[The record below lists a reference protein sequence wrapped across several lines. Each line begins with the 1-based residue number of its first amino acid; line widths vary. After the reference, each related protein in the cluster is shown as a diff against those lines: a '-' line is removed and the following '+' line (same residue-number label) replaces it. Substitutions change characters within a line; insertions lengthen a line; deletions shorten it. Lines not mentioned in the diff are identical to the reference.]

1 MKKLLG
7 MMALTLAIML
17 PYVTKADTI
26 KINPLNCTN
35 FDAEGYSTCLV
46 TYDIDSE
53 NGVGSLDVT
62 LTEKGGATISSI
74 DAVEGSS
81 WTFTKSQKE
90 HVWTVNLTG
99 PDVSGVG
106 DLFQFTY
113 KNSGDKD
120 CGVEVVLG
128 NVSVSTPN
136 TTNPDKP
143 TDNKDTG
150 SAVPFIA
157 LGTISVIAVAAY
169 LATKNKTKMYKI

>member
-7 MMALTLAIML
+7 MMALTLAVMF
-17 PYVTKADTI
+17 PYVTKADTV
-26 KINPLNCTN
+26 KINPLNCTEQ
-35 FDAEGYSTCLV
+35 DAEGYITCLV

-53 NGVGSLDVT
+53 NGVGAIDVT
-62 LTEKGGATISSI
+62 LTEKGGATVTSI
-74 DAVEGSS
+74 DTVEGSS
-81 WTFTKSQKE
+81 WTFTKSQNG

-99 PDVSGVG
+99 PEVNGVG

-113 KNSGDKD
+113 KGSGEKD
-120 CGVEVVLG
+120 CGIEFRSG
-128 NVSVSTPN
+128 DTTISTPDI
-136 TTNPDKP
+136 TNPDKP